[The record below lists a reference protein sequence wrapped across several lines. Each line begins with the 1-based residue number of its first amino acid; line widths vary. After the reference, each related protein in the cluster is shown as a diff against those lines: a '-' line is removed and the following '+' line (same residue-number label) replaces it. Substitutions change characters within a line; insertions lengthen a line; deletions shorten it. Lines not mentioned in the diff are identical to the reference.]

1 MEAKLKKNFSE
12 MSQTFNIEKDPEDQI
27 FMGSLGNLFQD
38 TYTNK
43 VEITLSKEWICLNV
57 LYRLLLIHSGQERVQ
72 RKQRFVIYKCLM

>member
-43 VEITLSKEWICLNV
+43 VEITLSKE
-57 LYRLLLIHSGQERVQ
+57 
-72 RKQRFVIYKCLM
+72 